1 MVFFISVISA
11 HWVIFPFWCP
21 LFEFCLYFFLIS
33 LAKVLSILF
42 ISLANQSS
50 MTLTF
55 FYCFFLFC
63 ISFIVALM
71 SVSLHLLE
79 QALELLGREGHTEK
93 NLSGVIYA

>member
-21 LFEFCLYFFLIS
+21 LFEFCLYFF
-33 LAKVLSILF
+33 F
-42 ISLANQSS
+42 DQSS
-50 MTLTF
+50 QGFVNIVYF
-55 FYCFFLFC
+55 FSKPILNDIDLFLLFFLFC